1 MCVSHHGFIP
11 YLRLM
16 QYLSLLL
23 HAKSISPQ
31 PAWPQIVISLML
43 LIVVNYGLNK
53 SCCTHTHTQQQSER
67 GKEREEERLKRLF
80 CVYFM

>member
-16 QYLSLLL
+16 QYLSLQL

-53 SCCTHTHTQQQSER
+53 SCCTHTHTHSNRVSER
-67 GKEREEERLKRLF
+67 ESEEERLKRLF